1 MLLAGAAHA
10 QTPPPASPSATRPTV
25 TKPVAI
31 DGSLPVALRERESFE
46 APLRMTGGT
55 PPVVWSIV
63 AGSLP
68 DGVNLH
74 SRTGLLHGTP
84 TKRGEYR
91 FTVQARDA
99 GNATITRAFELSISY
114 KPTSAGASKR

>member
-1 MLLAGAAHA
+1 MLASATHA
-10 QTPPPASPSATRPTV
+10 QTPPPT
-25 TKPVAI
+25 AI
-31 DGSLPVALRERESFE
+31 NGSLPAGLMERESFE
-46 APLRMTGGT
+46 APLRMTAGT
-55 PPVVWSIV
+55 PPVTWSIV

-68 DGVNLH
+68 DGVSLH

-99 GNATITRAFELSISY
+99 SHATITRAFELSVSY

>member
-1 MLLAGAAHA
+1 MLRVWWALVGVLLVASTATA
-10 QTPPPASPSATRPTV
+10 QMPSPAI
-25 TKPVAI
+25 K
-31 DGSLPVALRERESFE
+31 GSLPTGLLERESFE
-46 APLRMTGGT
+46 APLSATGGK
-55 PPVVWSIV
+55 PPITWSVV

-68 DGVNLH
+68 DGVSLH

-99 GNATITRAFELSISY
+99 DNATIARAFELSISY
-114 KPTSAGASKR
+114 KPTSPAGGKR

>member
-10 QTPPPASPSATRPTV
+10 QTPPPASSSATRPTAP
-25 TKPVAI
+25 KPVAI
-31 DGSLPVALRERESFE
+31 SGSLPAGLMERESFE
-46 APLRMTGGT
+46 TPLRVTGAT
-55 PPVVWSIV
+55 PPVTWSIV

-68 DGVNLH
+68 DGVRLH

-84 TKRGEYR
+84 TNRGEYR

-99 GNATITRAFELSISY
+99 DNATITRAFELAVSF
-114 KPTSAGASKR
+114 KPTSTGGSKR

>member
-10 QTPPPASPSATRPTV
+10 QTPPPASPSATRPAA
-25 TKPVAI
+25 KPVAI
-31 DGSLPVALRERESFE
+31 EGSLPAALMERESFE
-46 APLRMTGGT
+46 APLRVTGGT
-55 PPVVWSIV
+55 PPVGWSIV